1 MLTML
6 LEDMSNYCEF
16 IQKSENIKRIIRE
29 VTFLRAL
36 GFGYPDDYIFLKII
50 KLTRKN
56 KLLKLRYYIY
66 I

>member
-29 VTFLRAL
+29 VTFLRSL
-36 GFGYPDDYIFLKII
+36 GLGYPDDYIFLKII